1 MVWVAGMPRVMDEC
15 PPGVT
20 GLCDGHLT
28 DIFLA
33 LSRLAA
39 IRHGSRGV
47 PFPGRRFLA
56 RDHEMRNL
64 AFGGVASHRRDVLA
78 DHCADSLVLGGS
90 GVLLQAPRAQPG
102 AHLVTCHP
110 PPTPLLPLPP
120 AINSPAL
127 VRQH

>member
-56 RDHEMRNL
+56 RDHEMPNP
-64 AFGGVASHRRDVLA
+64 AFGGRASHRPDALA
-78 DHCADSLVLGGS
+78 DLLGDSLVVRGACG
-90 GVLLQAPRAQPG
+90 LLTAPQSAGREP
-102 AHLVTCHP
+102 LVNCP
-110 PPTPLLPLPP
+110 PPPQ
-120 AINSPAL
+120 
-127 VRQH
+127 R